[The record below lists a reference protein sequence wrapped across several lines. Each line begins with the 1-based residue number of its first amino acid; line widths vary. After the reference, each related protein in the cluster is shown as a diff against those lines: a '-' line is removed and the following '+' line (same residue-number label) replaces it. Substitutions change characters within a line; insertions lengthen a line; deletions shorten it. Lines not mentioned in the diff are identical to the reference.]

1 MKKLNI
7 NQESK
12 INFLKNIAL
21 IGHMGSGKS
30 LLGKLIA
37 KNSNL
42 KHLDTDIIIEKKT
55 KNKINQIFINHGEFF
70 FRKIEEEIILN
81 IPIED
86 KLILSLGGGSILS
99 KKVRS
104 FLKKNFITVFIDV
117 KFSVL
122 LERLENT
129 KRRPLLKGVNIEKK
143 LRELDIN
150 RRKFYLLADIILKDY
165 DNLNKTLEA
174 FSKMYTKLTK

>member
-1 MKKLNI
+1 MKKPNI
-7 NQESK
+7 NQGSK

-21 IGHMGSGKS
+21 MGHMGSGKS

-37 KNSNL
+37 KNSNH

-55 KNKINQIFINHGEFF
+55 KSKINQIFINQGESF
-70 FRKIEEEIILN
+70 FRKIEEEVILN

-99 KKVRS
+99 KKVRN

-174 FSKMYTKLTK
+174 FSKMYTELTK